1 MKFYSTAYNSNYKVE
16 RNDNNISLIGIDAS
30 IYDRAEAEIVMQ
42 EYLDST
48 GEEGEV
54 GAAYVTDEEGWWTAK
69 IL

>member
-1 MKFYSTAYNSNYKVE
+1 M
-16 RNDNNISLIGIDAS
+16 GIDAS
-30 IYDRAEAEIVMQ
+30 IYDRAEAEIVIQ

-54 GAAYVTDEEGWWTAK
+54 GAAYETDEEGWWTAK